1 MGYRSDIKLVFYTSN
16 DSTIPFSAVKF
27 WFDENFPKNDFGD
40 VEVGQ
45 NYVLVSYEDVKWY
58 SSYPE
63 VEAVN
68 QAIEQFCETFDANE
82 DSNAHYEMIRVGE
95 ELNDIERDASAYNH
109 YLLDVSRT
117 IHFN

>member
-1 MGYRSDIKLVFYTSN
+1 MGYRSDVKLVFYTSN

-27 WFDENFPKNDFGD
+27 WFDENFPKHDFSD

-58 SSYPE
+58 GSYPE

-68 QAIEQFCETFDANE
+68 QAIEKFVDTFNADE

>member
-1 MGYRSDIKLVFYTSN
+1 MGYRSDVKLVFYTSN

-27 WFDENFPKNDFGD
+27 WFDENFPKHDFGD

-58 SSYPE
+58 DGYPE
-63 VEAVN
+63 VQAVSD
-68 QAIEQFCETFDANE
+68 AIALFCETFNANE
-82 DSNAHYEMIRVGE
+82 DTGAHYEYVRVGE
-95 ELNDIERDASAYNH
+95 ALNDIEHDHSGWCQF
-109 YLLDVSRT
+109 LLDVSRT